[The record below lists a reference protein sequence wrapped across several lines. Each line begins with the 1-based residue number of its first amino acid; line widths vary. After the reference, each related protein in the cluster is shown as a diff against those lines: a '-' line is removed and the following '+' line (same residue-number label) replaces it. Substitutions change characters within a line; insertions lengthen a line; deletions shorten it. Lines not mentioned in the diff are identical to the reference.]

1 MPRPTVVPRVHHKK
15 TLARIARSVPL
26 RSRRQL
32 LDAVL
37 PQDLGDE
44 ALLAYTKRLK
54 ARSVGGQHPYHSIL
68 DEVCRVLLKGEE
80 FLRRATLGQ
89 RQALGGVSMALLAL
103 TAHEGLDVL
112 DLASQWEQ
120 ELRRE
125 QLERQR
131 DQAVQSEHRHGRERY
146 KRTAT
151 DHRSECLRMCKEIR
165 RLLDKVADRDA
176 RLGLGR
182 KPRGRPSTDH
192 IVGELGRLADLGES
206 LIDHEVKAVRARAF
220 LFGLNRAAVRGWRHR
235 GEALLEAEAAFEEA
249 VLEEDER
256 EEAADDGEAVLKGV
270 GAELDLATAKTVVLL
285 TLVVDGFASGHR
297 VERSVPRI
305 NTIIEA
311 RTLLSSGRKRRRG
324 RRRPARKLQGLG

>member
-1 MPRPTVVPRVHHKK
+1 MCLSTTPTP
-15 TLARIARSVPL
+15 A
-26 RSRRQL
+26 
-32 LDAVL
+32 
-37 PQDLGDE
+37 
-44 ALLAYTKRLK
+44 
-54 ARSVGGQHPYHSIL
+54 
-68 DEVCRVLLKGEE
+68 
-80 FLRRATLGQ
+80 
-89 RQALGGVSMALLAL
+89 
-103 TAHEGLDVL
+103 
-112 DLASQWEQ
+112 
-120 ELRRE
+120 
-125 QLERQR
+125 
-131 DQAVQSEHRHGRERY
+131 
-146 KRTAT
+146 
-151 DHRSECLRMCKEIR
+151 
-165 RLLDKVADRDA
+165 
-176 RLGLGR
+176 
-182 KPRGRPSTDH
+182 RGRPSTDH

-235 GEALLEAEAAFEEA
+235 GEALLEAEAAF
-249 VLEEDER
+249 